1 MNSINLLLHVSFV
14 KIVQVLIYDKKYK
27 YIFKKNIVCRET
39 RTHYLN
45 LDSYTLCLS
54 GTVMD
59 TGLENTS
66 L

>member
-1 MNSINLLLHVSFV
+1 M
-14 KIVQVLIYDKKYK
+14 IYEKNEYT
-27 YIFKKNIVCRET
+27 FKKNI
-39 RTHYLN
+39 LN
-45 LDSYTLCLS
+45 VLRLEPTISILTAIRSKGLS